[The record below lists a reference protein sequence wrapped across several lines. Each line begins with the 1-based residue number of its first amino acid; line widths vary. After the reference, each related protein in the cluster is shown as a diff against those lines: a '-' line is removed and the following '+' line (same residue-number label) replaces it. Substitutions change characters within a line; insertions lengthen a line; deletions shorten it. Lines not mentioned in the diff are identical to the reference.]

1 MNKKSIN
8 YFKKIDN
15 KKVYAIITV
24 YKPSYLK
31 LENTLLKTSRV
42 FSKVITV
49 CNSQLQNKF
58 VKNFKNIKFIQNKK
72 NLGLAKAMNKGIKYA
87 IKNKA
92 THVVLFDQDTRI
104 KYNFLK
110 KIKNFSQ
117 KHNLNNVAAISPLFF
132 NKLTKQYGYNWNSLK
147 SSRPDYFH
155 PEYLITSGT
164 LIPTKIFKK
173 VGFMRE
179 KMNIDLVD
187 LDWCKRAKK
196 KNLKYYCIPS
206 ILFEHNIGIRKIEIF
221 NKIYNIHSPL
231 RLYYYFRNSI
241 FVYRQNYSTIN
252 WIISD
257 IVKNIFRLFFYLF
270 FVQPRKKYIYF
281 IFLGIYHGLKNKMGN
296 LK

>member
-1 MNKKSIN
+1 MNKKTIN
-8 YFKKIDN
+8 YFRKIDN
-15 KKVYAIITV
+15 EKVYAIITI

-31 LENTLLKTSRV
+31 LENTLLKTNRV
-42 FSKVITV
+42 FSKVIAV
-49 CNSQLQNKF
+49 CNSQLQHKF
-58 VKNFKNIKFIQNKK
+58 VKKFKNIKFIQNKQ
-72 NLGLAKAMNKGIKYA
+72 NLGLAIAMNKGIKHA

-92 THVVLFDQDTRI
+92 THVVLFDQDTKI
-104 KYNFLK
+104 KPNFLK
-110 KIKNFSQ
+110 KIKNFFQ
-117 KHNLNNVAAISPLFF
+117 KHNLNNVAAIGPIFIT
-132 NKLTKQYGYNWNSLK
+132 KLTKRYGYNWNSQK
-147 SSRPDYFH
+147 KSRPDYFH

-196 KNLKYYCIPS
+196 KNLKYYCITS
-206 ILFEHNIGIRKIEIF
+206 ILIEHNIGIKKIAIF

-241 FVYRQNYSTIN
+241 FVYKQNYITTN

-257 IVKNIFRLFFYLF
+257 IVKNIFRFFFICFLYN
-270 FVQPRKKYIYF
+270 PEKIYIFY
-281 IFLGIYHGLKNKMGN
+281 IFGHLSWFKNKMGK

>member
-1 MNKKSIN
+1 MNKKLTN
-8 YFKKIDN
+8 YFIKIDN
-15 KKVYAIITV
+15 KKVYAIITI
-24 YKPSYLK
+24 YKPNYLK
-31 LENTLLKTSRV
+31 LENTLLKASKV
-42 FSKVITV
+42 FSKVIAV
-49 CNSQLQNKF
+49 CNSQLQFKF
-58 VKNFKNIKFIQNKK
+58 IKKFKNTKFIQNKK
-72 NLGLAKAMNKGIKYA
+72 NVGLAKAMNKGIKYA

-92 THVVLFDQDTRI
+92 TYVVLFDQDTKI
-104 KYNFLK
+104 KLNFLK
-110 KIKNFSQ
+110 KIKNFFL
-117 KHNLNNVAAISPLFF
+117 KHNLNNVAAVSPLFF
-132 NKLTKQYGYNWNSLK
+132 NKLTKQYGYNWNSFKK
-147 SSRPDYFH
+147 SKPDYFH

-206 ILFEHNIGIRKIEIF
+206 ILVEHYIGNKKIEIF

-241 FVYRQNYSTIN
+241 FVYKQNYSTIN

-257 IVKNIFRLFFYLF
+257 IVKNIFRLFFYSF
-270 FVQPRKKYIYF
+270 FVQHRKKYIHF
-281 IFLGIYHGLKNKMGN
+281 IFLGIYHGLKNKMGS